1 MAQSTDGTQSFVQS
15 SNEMFTKNAAGASD
29 PDEGIQSPLRLMETF
44 EQDITCCPAC
54 YFSLRYEGKIK
65 VVCSN
70 RECSYASKGFPFIS
84 GQPVLI
90 DFDKSI
96 FDRSSYGDGHGS
108 VLPRDDMGTSL
119 KSRVLKVV
127 HGTNNVAEKK
137 VSQFI
142 RQAKELSPRP
152 RILVIGGGAIGSGS
166 EELYNDSTL
175 KVVGTDVYASPLTV
189 LLADGHQ
196 LPFRD
201 EVFDGVW
208 IQAVLEH
215 VLEPQKV
222 VEEIHRVLRARGI
235 VYADTPFM
243 QQVHEKAYDF
253 TRFTLSG
260 HRWLFRR
267 FDEIDSGAVG
277 GAAVALRW
285 SVRYFARAMGAGD
298 KISQAVSIPFS
309 LLRFVERF
317 AKTGENVDA
326 ASGVFFF
333 GIKSDRSLHPKDMVA
348 FYDAHRSRGLL
359 EENS

>member
-1 MAQSTDGTQSFVQS
+1 MAPSEKRIPTAARAAIGVPP
-15 SNEMFTKNAAGASD
+15 SND
-29 PDEGIQSPLRLMETF
+29 PAESVPSPLPLSQSF

-54 YFSLRYEGKIK
+54 HFPLQYEAKTK
-65 VVCSN
+65 VLCSN
-70 RECSYASKGFPFIS
+70 RECSYASKGFPFAND
-84 GQPVLI
+84 QPVLI
-90 DFDKSI
+90 DFENSI
-96 FDRSSYGDGHGS
+96 FDFSSYEDGRGS
-108 VLPRDDMGTSL
+108 VLPRDDIRTSL
-119 KSRVLKVV
+119 KSRFTKVV
-127 HGTNNVAEKK
+127 HGSNNVAKEK

-142 RQAKELSPRP
+142 RKAKELSPRP
-152 RILVIGGGAIGSGS
+152 RILVIGGGAIGSGTK
-166 EELYNDSTL
+166 ELYTDPTL

-222 VEEIHRVLRARGI
+222 VEEIHRVLRAGGI
-235 VYADTPFM
+235 IYADTPFM
-243 QQVHEKAYDF
+243 QQVHEQAYDF

-267 FDEIDSGAVG
+267 FNEIDSGAVG

-285 SVRYFARAMGAGD
+285 SVRYFARALGAGD
-298 KISQAVSIPFS
+298 RISHVISIPFS

-317 AKTGENVDA
+317 TKPGENVDA

-333 GIKSDRSLHPKDMVA
+333 GVKSDKSLHPKDMVT
-348 FYDAHRSRGLL
+348 FYEEHRSRRRRN
-359 EENS
+359 EAS